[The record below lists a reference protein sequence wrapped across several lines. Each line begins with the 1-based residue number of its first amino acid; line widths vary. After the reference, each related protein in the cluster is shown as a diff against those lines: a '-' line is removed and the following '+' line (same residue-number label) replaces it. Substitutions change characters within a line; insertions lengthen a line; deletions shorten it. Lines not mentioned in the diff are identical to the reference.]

1 MLGLMDSSHSTAALT
16 KQHYLLP
23 ESSFLSEHR
32 QLRLFVL
39 LESFIARAVTTGVA
53 ATTDTNNTNSTHG
66 LSRLHCLMKTDTTLF
81 PLFHQTTISNENK
94 EKLCHFT

>member
-23 ESSFLSEHR
+23 ESSFLSEHG

-39 LESFIARAVTTGVA
+39 LEFFMARAVTTEV
-53 ATTDTNNTNSTHG
+53 TILTV
-66 LSRLHCLMKTDTTLF
+66 LMD
-81 PLFHQTTISNENK
+81 
-94 EKLCHFT
+94 CHDFTA